1 MKLNDSF
8 VIAHAT
14 PMKNSSTFVDS
25 TSCEDDDGPFEDN
38 EETQTSR
45 RSYCCT
51 RNPVMILTAVL
62 VSVVIIITGISVAL
76 NRNASSS
83 TAKNE
88 DIEQGQDV
96 LVSPITA
103 PSLRRIKDRGYLRCS
118 TIRYE
123 FMEGF
128 VSCRPWYAPL
138 SCVHRQLKP
147 PSYDTSICRVL
158 LILHSARQRQL
169 QYLEV

>member
-62 VSVVIIITGISVAL
+62 VSVVMIITGISFAV
-76 NRNASSS
+76 NRNASSSSS

-88 DIEQGQDV
+88 DIEQSQDG
-96 LVSPITA
+96 LASSPTTA
-103 PSLRRIKDRGYLRCS
+103 PLLRRIKDRGYLRCS

-128 VSCRPWYAPL
+128 VSCL
-138 SCVHRQLKP
+138 TFDLL
-147 PSYDTSICRVL
+147 PSFVSTGS
-158 LILHSARQRQL
+158 
-169 QYLEV
+169 